1 MNVKKY
7 LKQQAQ
13 KDLQALRT
21 DRDEEFLQRLK
32 DSIEESAKE
41 RAPKTKHNKKWL
53 WAIPSGAL
61 ACAVAAIL
69 IVELVPFPNNGLGD
83 TKYEEANFVHSD
95 SDIIELSNALTNLT
109 LNFTEDQT
117 VDIAKITDS
126 VSGDE
131 LYYALTI
138 DDNSSTAFYSMRVM
152 IVVNNK
158 YHYDKFKI
166 EDDFATEI
174 YSDYSVI
181 YRQQISVDVDT
192 GLNVIEGSAKLVNTK
207 YEIYVLTYKEYSFD
221 NGMLLTIIDNTFDF
235 K

>member
-32 DSIEESAKE
+32 DSIEERAKE

-83 TKYEEANFVHSD
+83 PKYEKANFVQAD
-95 SDIIELSNALTNLT
+95 SNIVELSNALTNLT

-117 VDIAKITDS
+117 VDIAKISDS

-138 DDNSSTAFYSMRVM
+138 DENSSTAFYSMRVM

-166 EDDFATEI
+166 EDDFVKET
-174 YSDYSVI
+174 YSDFSII
-181 YRQQISVDVDT
+181 YRQQVTNDSGVNLIQSRAQIDNANYDV
-192 GLNVIEGSAKLVNTK
+192 
-207 YEIYVLTYKEYSFD
+207 YVLEYTEYSLGD
-221 NGMLLTIIDNTFDF
+221 GMFLTIINNMLDF

>member
-13 KDLQALRT
+13 KDLQSLRT

-32 DSIEESAKE
+32 DSIEERAKE

-83 TKYEEANFVHSD
+83 PKYEEANFVQAD
-95 SDIIELSNALTNLT
+95 SNIVELSNALTNLT

-117 VDIAKITDS
+117 VDIAKISDS

-138 DDNSSTAFYSMRVM
+138 DENSSTAFYSMQIM
-152 IVVNNK
+152 IVVNKN
-158 YHYDKFKI
+158 YHYKGFKI
-166 EDDFATEI
+166 EDDFVKET
-174 YSDYSVI
+174 YSDFSII
-181 YRQQISVDVDT
+181 YRQQVTNDSGVNLIQSRAQIDNANYDV
-192 GLNVIEGSAKLVNTK
+192 
-207 YEIYVLTYKEYSFD
+207 YVLEYTEYSLGD
-221 NGMLLTIIDNTFDF
+221 GMFLTIINNMLDF

>member
-138 DDNSSTAFYSMRVM
+138 DDNSSTAFYSMQIM
-152 IVVNNK
+152 IVVNKN
-158 YHYDKFKI
+158 YHYKSFKI
-166 EDDFATEI
+166 EDDFVKET
-174 YSDYSVI
+174 YSDFSII
-181 YRQQISVDVDT
+181 YRQQVTNDSGVNLIQSRAQIDNANYDV
-192 GLNVIEGSAKLVNTK
+192 
-207 YEIYVLTYKEYSFD
+207 YVLEYTEYSLGD
-221 NGMLLTIIDNTFDF
+221 GMFLTIINNMLDF